1 MCLMKANISG
11 LILNKSADHN
21 ETNFRIPKL
30 LFLQQHCLERAAAA
44 GRTRVRSRQSQSTR
58 AMFGSLAIDFE
69 NVWS

>member
-30 LFLQQHCLERAAAA
+30 LFLQQHCLERAA
-44 GRTRVRSRQSQSTR
+44 GRTRVRPRQSQSTR
-58 AMFGSLAIDFE
+58 VMFGSLAIDFE